1 MLHKDECETRK
12 NRRERHE
19 CIREILKLDSMA
31 LQSQSRKLCILS
43 KTNIERGSS
52 EMEKPGT
59 GLHIDAVDKPLNVS
73 CWSRAEK
80 LLNRIVGGT
89 IKCIGKTGGFFR
101 CHIGGCVTEPN
112 VPDQGIYI
120 PSVVRRLDKRHHNV
134 SLFGL
139 A

>member
-1 MLHKDECETRK
+1 MLIQMLWMLHKDEREIRK

-31 LQSQSRKLCILS
+31 LQSQSRDLS
-43 KTNIERGSS
+43 IFGKTNIERGSS

-80 LLNRIVGGT
+80 LLNSIVGGT
-89 IKCIGKTGGFFR
+89 VWPIRCRQFR
-101 CHIGGCVTEPN
+101 
-112 VPDQGIYI
+112 
-120 PSVVRRLDKRHHNV
+120 
-134 SLFGL
+134 
-139 A
+139 